1 MRLATLYRLH
11 IDYKSISTNWI
22 IIRLVSWISG
32 PEGNTISKDM
42 DNKGCFIVV
51 LFVVLVSLKNADAA
65 GNCTFK
71 LPACKE
77 KLITSWWSIPPYI
90 SQKSNQATPEGIFP
104 TILTLLVQ
112 ECCGACSSVEYR
124 RLVNSSEDLKAELTN
139 NTYIA
144 LPIYGS
150 MTDVKYQNKPYFP
163 IVESPGVIY
172 LQKKQPAGNAA
183 KSVMDAV
190 LQGWPVLVLTLI
202 MAALSGI
209 VMWALD
215 SYWNPDQFPTSF
227 FKGAWEGF
235 WWAFVS
241 MTTVGYGDRAP
252 RSFIARVFAF
262 IWVLIG
268 LVIISIFTATVTT
281 SLTALSLSN
290 DVTIYGKTVA
300 TLNNTEEQRYGIKN
314 NAKVKGYSSIAE
326 LKSAILTEKDKVVGG
341 LIDSYVAGEYS
352 TELSESTGLKV
363 ATVFDHQ
370 FAYGF
375 AISNT
380 LNNNDV
386 ERCMRRTLSTM
397 ESRITNIIQE
407 KMKALKESSKSAA
420 EEKSSNLFDPS
431 SSIFQAAVYSCLG
444 MIAFFT
450 IIGVAWEYFYYRP
463 RHQQDGGKTAVER
476 PLSPHTTFEEL
487 VAAQA
492 QELEDAMITEVM
504 AFYKTWSRKLEEIKK
519 KNLREC
525 ELDDQKI
532 DMSM

>member
-1 MRLATLYRLH
+1 MEIKTIFL
-11 IDYKSISTNWI
+11 I
-22 IIRLVSWISG
+22 IG
-32 PEGNTISKDM
+32 
-42 DNKGCFIVV
+42 
-51 LFVVLVSLKNADAA
+51 VSLVAKSYANNCTVFKNAACRAKLYAA
-65 GNCTFK
+65 
-71 LPACKE
+71 
-77 KLITSWWSIPPYI
+77 WWNIPPYI
-90 SQKSNQATPEGIFP
+90 SRAKGTPTSQPPIGIFP
-104 TILTLLVQ
+104 DILATLVKD
-112 ECCGACSSVEYR
+112 CCGACSQIVYKPMP
-124 RLVNSSEDLKAELTN
+124 LNSSEDLKAEFTSN
-139 NTYIA
+139 STYIA

-150 MTDVKYQNKPYFP
+150 MTDVKYQNTPYFP
-163 IVESPGVIY
+163 LVESPGVIY

-183 KSVMDAV
+183 KAVMDAV

-262 IWVLIG
+262 FWVLVG

-290 DVTIYGKTVA
+290 DVSIYGATIVA
-300 TLNNTEEQRYGIKN
+300 LNNTEEQRYGIKS
-314 NAKVKGYSSIAE
+314 NAKVKVRSTVE
-326 LKSAILTEKDKVVGG
+326 EMKNAILKPEESITGG
-341 LIDSYVAGEYS
+341 LIDSYVAGAYQAQ
-352 TELSESTGLKV
+352 LAESTGLRV
-363 ATVFDHQ
+363 STVFDHQ

-375 AISNT
+375 AITNT
-380 LNNNDV
+380 LAKDSSF
-386 ERCMRRTLSTM
+386 ERCMRRSLSTK
-397 ESRITNIIQE
+397 ESEITTVIQK
-407 KMKALKESSKSAA
+407 KMKALPESSKSAA
-420 EEKSSNLFDPS
+420 EEKSSNLFDPQS
-431 SSIFQAAVYSCLG
+431 NIFQAAVYSCLG

-463 RHQQDGGKTAVER
+463 RQPKKAATIIER

-487 VAAQA
+487 VASQA

-504 AFYKTWSRKLEEIKK
+504 LFYKSWSRKLEEIKQK
-519 KNLREC
+519 SLRGYG
-525 ELDDQKI
+525 LDDPKNTVAKF
-532 DMSM
+532 